1 MKLRSI
7 DLIVEDVKA
16 AAAVLIDVFGATTI
30 VLEPEFAELQ
40 FDDFSI
46 MLSRSAMVPMSK
58 AQGIILHLQVDDP
71 ADWEQLVP
79 KRGGR
84 VLQSLT
90 TTPWGT
96 TSVLCQGPEG
106 VIIDLYADATE

>member
-16 AAAVLIDVFGATTI
+16 AAAVLVDVFGAKAI
-30 VLEPEFAELQ
+30 MVEPEFAELQ
-40 FDDFSI
+40 FDDFNI

-58 AQGIILHLQVDDP
+58 AQGIILHLHVEDP
-71 ADWEQLVP
+71 AAWERLVP
-79 KRGGR
+79 ERGGKI
-84 VLQSLT
+84 LQGLT

-96 TSVLCQGPEG
+96 QSLLCQGPEG
-106 VIIDLYADATE
+106 VVVDLYTEV